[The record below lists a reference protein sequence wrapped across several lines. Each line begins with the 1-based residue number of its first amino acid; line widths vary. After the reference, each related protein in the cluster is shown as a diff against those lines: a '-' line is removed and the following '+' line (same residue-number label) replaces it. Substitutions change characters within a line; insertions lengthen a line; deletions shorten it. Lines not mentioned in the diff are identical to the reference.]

1 MGVIGEDALWARGQE
16 GDAEAFAGLFDMH
29 HSRVYGRAL
38 RLLGDRTDAEDV
50 TAAAFLE
57 LWRRRSVVRVVDG
70 SVLPWLLVT
79 TTNLTR
85 NSQRGT
91 RRYRR
96 LLASLP
102 REAPTAHGADVA
114 LEEAALADGE
124 LAIALRG
131 LPARDAHLVTLV
143 ALEDLTIAD
152 AAAVLGMTASAA
164 KSRLH
169 RSRARLREALAGHP
183 AALRQLAA
191 AEGATP

>member
-1 MGVIGEDALWARGQE
+1 MTSEDALWARGQK
-16 GDAEAFAGLFDMH
+16 GDADAFAALFDMH
-29 HSRVYGRAL
+29 HPRVYGRAL
-38 RLLGDRTDAEDV
+38 RLLSDHTDAEDV

-96 LLASLP
+96 LLASLT

-124 LAIALRG
+124 LATALRG

-143 ALEDLTIAD
+143 ALEDLSVAD
-152 AAAVLGMTASAA
+152 AAAVLGMTTSAA

-169 RSRARLREALAGHP
+169 RSRARLRQALAEHP